1 MRSPLHKIRESVD
14 EPRGFYQKQNI
25 TGAYFMPH
33 KRTLQGKNKRQIR
46 YVTFEHRTKQ
56 QDAIRA
62 IIKDHSSRDP
72 ITGEI
77 AYNPAYQK
85 DIENALL
92 NASYCLEITPVFT
105 SKPIKTTIE
114 KTWRDIEPEVAQE
127 ALTRLQEGEVLNR
140 PPRTQIIYA

>member
-1 MRSPLHKIRESVD
+1 
-14 EPRGFYQKQNI
+14 
-25 TGAYFMPH
+25 MPH
-33 KRTLQGKNKRQIR
+33 KRTLQGNNKRQIR
-46 YVTFEHRTKQ
+46 YATFEYRTKQ

-72 ITGEI
+72 TTGEI

-92 NASYCLEITPVFT
+92 NAVYCLEITPVFT
-105 SKPIKTTIE
+105 SKHIKTPIE
-114 KTWRDIEPEVAQE
+114 KTWRDIEPQAAQE